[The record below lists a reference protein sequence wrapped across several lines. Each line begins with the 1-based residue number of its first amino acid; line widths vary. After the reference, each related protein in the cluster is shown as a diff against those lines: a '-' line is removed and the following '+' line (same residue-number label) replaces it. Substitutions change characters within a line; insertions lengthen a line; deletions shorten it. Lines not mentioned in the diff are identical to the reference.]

1 MILVDTIVDVATIV
15 HVTRTIIAGGLRTDA
30 VATNAPV
37 TAPPPDPYAPIIAD
51 FRAAM
56 TMLKCASS
64 ERVLRLGISMAQLHI
79 LYTLQRNG
87 EMPMSR
93 LAELLNVSLSNATGL
108 IDRIEER
115 GYVERTRVP
124 EDRRVVKIRVTADGS
139 RMLDEIDA
147 LSDVLLREV
156 LGRIGPSKLGGV
168 AQAATALREAL
179 AVATGGVPMDPHA
192 ASIPSPRSSST
203 LRGVE
208 RSTHFQPARKD

>member
-1 MILVDTIVDVATIV
+1 
-15 HVTRTIIAGGLRTDA
+15 LRTDA
-30 VATNAPV
+30 VATKAATP
-37 TAPPPDPYAPIIAD
+37 ADPYAPIIAD

-64 ERVLRLGISMAQLHI
+64 ERVLRLGISMAQLNI

-124 EDRRVVKIRVTADGS
+124 EDRRIVKIRVTPAGL

-147 LSDVLLREV
+147 LSEDLLRDVLS
-156 LGRIGPSKLGGV
+156 RIGPSKLGGV
-168 AQAATALREAL
+168 AQAVTSLRSAL
-179 AVATGGVPMDPHA
+179 AVATGGEPMDPHT
-192 ASIPSPRSSST
+192 ASILAPRSSST

-208 RSTHFQPARKD
+208 RSHHHPARKD